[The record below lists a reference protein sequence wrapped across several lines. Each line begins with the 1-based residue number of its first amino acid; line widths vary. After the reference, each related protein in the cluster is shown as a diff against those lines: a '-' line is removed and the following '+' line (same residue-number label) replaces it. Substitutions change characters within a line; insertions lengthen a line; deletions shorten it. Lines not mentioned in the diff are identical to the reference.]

1 MQNIGYF
8 CLIVA
13 KIGKGLTKRR
23 KILKYNIL
31 LISFRGFG
39 VVTCEL
45 VDGEI

>member
-8 CLIVA
+8 CLVVA
-13 KIGKGLTKRR
+13 KIVKGLTKCR

-39 VVTCEL
+39 IVTREL
-45 VDGEI
+45 VDREV

>member
-8 CLIVA
+8 CLVVA
-13 KIGKGLTKRR
+13 KIGKGLRKRT

-31 LISFRGFG
+31 FISFRGFG
-39 VVTCEL
+39 VVTREL